1 MKYLKYKRLLG
12 VLICVSCTSLFIQ
25 NGTDATT
32 VSSSIGQRTAG
43 AAEALDVK
51 DSLDVILKDAGAAK
65 VLEDKQEETLWG
77 YDNLGI
83 ANVEGNLNIRATAA
97 EDGKIVGK
105 LSGDGACEIIDF
117 KDSWAHVKSGKV
129 EGYVA
134 KEYLLMGQQAKKRA
148 KEIVKKMAI
157 VTTDTLKVRGE
168 PNTDSEVITLVPNG
182 EELEVVEKLEE
193 REELQNIQE
202 VDGWDAIMLDD
213 EVAYVSNEYVKIEEK
228 LDTAVTLTELLYGS
242 GVSDVKVDLVKYA
255 QQFVGNPYVWGGTSL
270 TKGAD
275 CSGFV
280 LSIFKKYGVSLP
292 HSSRAQ
298 ANCGTKVD
306 ALNAQPGDLFF
317 YSKGG
322 SINHVAI
329 YIGNGQVV
337 HASNPK
343 TGIRISNAFYRTP
356 ATVRRI
362 ISN

>member
-1 MKYLKYKRLLG
+1 LNYKKFMG
-12 VLICVSCTSLFIQ
+12 VAACVVCTSLIIQ
-25 NGTDATT
+25 TGVDATN
-32 VSSSIGQRTAG
+32 VSEAVEQRTAG
-43 AAEALDVK
+43 AEKALELK
-51 DSLDVILKDAGAAK
+51 DSLDEILKDAGAAV

-77 YDNLGI
+77 YENLGI

-97 EDGKIVGK
+97 EDGKLVGK

-134 KEYLLMGQQAKKRA
+134 KEYLLMGQNAKERA
-148 KEIVKKMAI
+148 KQIIKKMAI

-182 EELEVVEKLEE
+182 EELEVVEPSDDSEE
-193 REELQNIQE
+193 AKN
-202 VDGWDAIMLDD
+202 VKVADGWDAIMLDD
-213 EVAYVSNEYVKIEEK
+213 EVAYVSAEYVKIEEK
-228 LDTAVTLTELLYGS
+228 LDTAVTMTELLYGA

-255 QQFVGNPYVWGGTSL
+255 QQFIGNPYVWGGVSL

-280 LSIFKKYGVSLP
+280 LNIFKKYGVSLP

-337 HASNPK
+337 HASSPK
-343 TGIRISNAFYRTP
+343 TGIRVSNAFYRTP

>member
-1 MKYLKYKRLLG
+1 MNYKRALG
-12 VLICVSCTSLFIQ
+12 VAVIVTCTSLIIQ
-25 NGTDATT
+25 SGADATT
-32 VSSSIGQRTAG
+32 VSSSIEKRTAG
-43 AAEALDVK
+43 AEDALEMK
-51 DSLDVILKDAGAAK
+51 DSLSEILKDAGAAV

-77 YDNLGI
+77 YENLGI
-83 ANVEGNLNIRATAA
+83 ADVEGNLNIRAEAS
-97 EDGKIVGK
+97 EDGKLVGK
-105 LSGDGACEIIDF
+105 LSGNGACEIIDF
-117 KDSWAHVKSGKV
+117 KDNWAHVKSGKV

-134 KEYLLMGQQAKKRA
+134 KEYLLMGQSAKTRA
-148 KEIVKKMAI
+148 KEIIKKMAT

-168 PNTDSEVITLVPNG
+168 PNTDSEVMTLVPKG
-182 EELEVVEKLEE
+182 EELEVVE
-193 REELQNIQE
+193 ELGDW
-202 VDGWDAIMLDD
+202 VAIMLDD
-213 EVAYVSNEYVKIEEK
+213 EKDYVSAEYVTIDEK
-228 LDTAVTLTELLYGS
+228 LDTAVTMTELLYGN

-270 TKGAD
+270 TRGAD

-280 LSIFKKYGVSLP
+280 LSIYKKYGVSLP

-298 ANCGTKVD
+298 ANCGTKVK
-306 ALNAQPGDLFF
+306 ALEAQPGDLFF

-337 HASNPK
+337 HASSPK

-362 ISN
+362 ISK